1 MSKPTILCIDDERM
15 VLNSLRD
22 QLKRHLGNDY
32 YLEIAESG
40 DEALEVFEELLE
52 DGSEV
57 PVVICDQI
65 MPGMK
70 GDEVLIEIHK
80 KYPNTRKIMLT
91 GQASADAVGNALNH
105 ANLYRY
111 MAKPWEHTDLNLTVS
126 KALHSYYQDQK
137 LAEQNETLRQ
147 MNQELEQL
155 NHAYERFVPT
165 EFTAFLGKSSII
177 DVQLGDQ
184 VSKEM
189 AVMFSDI
196 RSFTALSETMT
207 PQENFDFVNTYLKRV
222 SPMVRD
228 NQGFIVKYLGD
239 GMMAVFPN
247 GADYALRAALDKLKQ
262 VSAYNV
268 CRQKKGHQPISV
280 GIGIH
285 VGHMMVGMVGEIARM
300 QGDAFSDHVNLAAR
314 LEGLTKLYGVS
325 LIISGK
331 TKNKLTNPDQ
341 YQIRFLDRVIVKGR
355 QKPISLFEVLD
366 SEEEANRTLKLQ
378 TAAYFEEGIHYY
390 QQKAQ
395 FKKARSCFEEVL
407 RRNPSDKTAQI
418 YLERVESF
426 MVNGIPHGWK
436 GVHSLT
442 RK

>member
-1 MSKPTILCIDDERM
+1 MSKPAILCIDDERM
-15 VLNSLRD
+15 VLTSLRD

-40 DEALEVFEELLE
+40 SEALEVFEELVE
-52 DGSEV
+52 DGSEI
-57 PVVICDQI
+57 PVVVCDQI

-80 KYPNTRKIMLT
+80 QYPDTRKIMLT

-126 KALHSYYQDQK
+126 KALRSYYVDK
-137 LAEQNETLRQ
+137 TLAERNE
-147 MNQELEQL
+147 ELEQL
-155 NHAYERFVPT
+155 NHAYERFVPI
-165 EFTAFLGKSSII
+165 EFTAFLGKKSII
-177 DVQLGDQ
+177 EVQLGDQ

-207 PQENFDFVNTYLKRV
+207 PQENFDFVNAYLKRV
-222 SPMVRD
+222 SPTVRD
-228 NQGFIVKYLGD
+228 NHGFIVKYLGD

-247 GADYALRAALDKLKQ
+247 AADHALQAAIDKLKQ
-262 VSAYNV
+262 VTAYNAYLH
-268 CRQKKGHQPISV
+268 KKGHRPIEV

-285 VGHMMVGMVGEIARM
+285 VGHMMVGMVGEMARM

-331 TKNKLTNPDQ
+331 TKNRLTNPDQ

-355 QKPISLFEVLD
+355 KKPISLFEVLD
-366 SEEEANRTLKLQ
+366 TEPEAIRELKLQ
-378 TAAYFEEGIHYY
+378 TTNHFEEGIHYY

-395 FKKARSCFEEVL
+395 FAQAKRCFEEVL
-407 RRNPSDKTAQI
+407 RHNPSDKTAQI
-418 YLERVESF
+418 YLERVERF
-426 MVNGIPHGWK
+426 LTHGAPEGWE
-436 GVHSLT
+436 GVVSLA
-442 RK
+442 KK